1 MEVCNTMRRC
11 FTVGAFALAAMV
23 VSTALADTALQ
34 SGPPEGKRI
43 PGPFDTLNINGAA
56 AGKKICLV

>member
-1 MEVCNTMRRC
+1 
-11 FTVGAFALAAMV
+11 MV